1 MYIINDKVVVPFS
14 KLRHDELPDN
24 FPLAARSLTN
34 GENCPSQ
41 ITLYYILYFLVL
53 YVQYYRIVIVQC

>member
-34 GENCPSQ
+34 GEN
-41 ITLYYILYFLVL
+41 
-53 YVQYYRIVIVQC
+53 